1 MATPQVD
8 DTWYRYEDQR
18 YAPPLDEWE
27 RPCGAGRLAVELR
40 EYRVSRVTPKGVW
53 LGGFYTRRFVLLEA
67 NKRFACPT
75 KAEAMTSFLA
85 RKEKQ
90 AGILSSRLRN
100 VELAIQMGKELEKK
114 L

>member
-1 MATPQVD
+1 MAAPQVG
-8 DTWYRYEDQR
+8 DTWYRYEDRR
-18 YAPPLDEWE
+18 YAAPLDEWE
-27 RPCGAGRLAVELR
+27 RPCGSSRLVVELR
-40 EYRVSRVTPKGVW
+40 QMDVTKVTPKGVW

-67 NKRFACPT
+67 NKRYACPT

-85 RKEKQ
+85 RKTKQ
-90 AGILSSRLRN
+90 ASILRNQLRN